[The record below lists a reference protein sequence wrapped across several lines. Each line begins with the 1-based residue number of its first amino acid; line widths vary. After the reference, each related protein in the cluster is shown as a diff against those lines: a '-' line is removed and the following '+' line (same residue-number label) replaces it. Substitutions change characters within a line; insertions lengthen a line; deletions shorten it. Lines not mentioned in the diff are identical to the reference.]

1 MKNIENLIHEK
12 CANATGNIY
21 DIYYALYMDFLSEDK
36 TNHPSSVLQK
46 LLEKVSQHEFE
57 DDNNSKYISEED
69 IEENQHRYLELLSA
83 YIHSI
88 ILDNLPESEFYSKI
102 YNVIF
107 QSDLFPQSKKSQAIM
122 LYFLAERI
130 PGIPYFQAVNLL
142 KMPTDEY
149 KAAIQR
155 LNPQIRKIINIY
167 NRRFSTRTEEA
178 SQIYEIMDSLENK
191 NDKIVLLAIYTNI
204 IQQNIRGK

>member
-12 CANATGNIY
+12 CINATGNIY
-21 DIYYALYMDFLSEDK
+21 DIYYALYTDFLSEDK
-36 TNHPSSVLQK
+36 TNDFPSILQK
-46 LLEKVSQHEFE
+46 LLEEVSQHEFE
-57 DDNNSKYISEED
+57 DDNNSKYISKED
-69 IEENQHRYLELLSA
+69 IEETQHHYLELLSA
-83 YIHSI
+83 YVHSI
-88 ILDNLPESEFYSKI
+88 ILDNLSESEFYSKL
-102 YNVIF
+102 YNIVF
-107 QSDLFPQSKKSQAIM
+107 QSDLFPQNKISQAIM

>member
-1 MKNIENLIHEK
+1 
-12 CANATGNIY
+12 
-21 DIYYALYMDFLSEDK
+21 
-36 TNHPSSVLQK
+36 
-46 LLEKVSQHEFE
+46 
-57 DDNNSKYISEED
+57 
-69 IEENQHRYLELLSA
+69 
-83 YIHSI
+83 
-88 ILDNLPESEFYSKI
+88 
-102 YNVIF
+102 
-107 QSDLFPQSKKSQAIM
+107 M

>member
-142 KMPTDEY
+142 KMPSDEY

-178 SQIYEIMDSLENK
+178 SQIYEIMDSLTDK

>member
-46 LLEKVSQHEFE
+46 LLEEVSQHEFE

-204 IQQNIRGK
+204 IQQNIRCK

>member
-46 LLEKVSQHEFE
+46 LLEEVSQHEFE

-88 ILDNLPESEFYSKI
+88 ILDNLPEPEFYSKI

-142 KMPTDEY
+142 KMPPDEY